1 MGIQYDERGRVER
14 IGSSEYWFDAHDRLV
29 ASKPGGSAGK
39 REAYLYD
46 VQGRLVEVNRE
57 QPWQEPTWEHFAYDG
72 WQMLASYHDGELN
85 WEATWGAHLDELLEW
100 RHVSAPGGEKRYLPI
115 QDRRRNIVALY
126 DTEAFTLTALA
137 DYTAQGH
144 RTALDSSEAVVCE
157 EEGTGAICESLG
169 GAFPFG
175 FNTAWRSS
183 RTGLYAMRHRWYS
196 PTLGEF
202 LSHDPLEEVDSFN
215 LYAFAAHDPIN
226 AWDPFGL
233 RSNSLARRQ
242 RYNVDEEWYQKPTD
256 GRRDWLG
263 QALEGHETGAP
274 LGAFKFGRR
283 SKTPRRAGPMPGQR
297 LDSPIAGPIQ
307 GDEEHGMGGVSV
319 TISCSVG
326 LSSSAAA
333 ILLWQGHEGLEPIV
347 DSELEPKTELGAVLG
362 AAAGTV
368 MPGGKVR
375 SPKVGPRRKPHKSRS
390 VHYEFSGCE
399 NSRRSAT

>member
-1 MGIQYDERGRVER
+1 
-14 IGSSEYWFDAHDRLV
+14 
-29 ASKPGGSAGK
+29 
-39 REAYLYD
+39 
-46 VQGRLVEVNRE
+46 
-57 QPWQEPTWEHFAYDG
+57 
-72 WQMLASYHDGELN
+72 MLASYHDGQLD

-126 DTEAFTLTALA
+126 DTESFTLTALA

-144 RTALDSSEAVVCE
+144 RTALDSNEAVVCE

-226 AWDPFGL
+226 NWDPYGL

-242 RYNVDEEWYQKPTD
+242 QYKVDEEAYQKLPQ
-256 GRRDWLG
+256 GQRDLLD
-263 QALEGHETGAP
+263 QALEDHETGAP
-274 LGAFKFGRR
+274 LGGFKPVVDPERFHEQDRCR
-283 SKTPRRAGPMPGQR
+283 INECITNPRPPKEMKSVDWEEVADDLLRVGIVSSPAG
-297 LDSPIAGPIQ
+297 
-307 GDEEHGMGGVSV
+307 V
-319 TISCSVG
+319 
-326 LSSSAAA
+326 
-333 ILLWQGHEGLEPIV
+333 LLWQGHEGLEPIV
-347 DSELEPKTELGAVLG
+347 DPELEPKTELGAALG

-368 MPGGKVR
+368 RPGIKVR
-375 SPKVGPRRKPHKSRS
+375 SPKSSNRRGHYKAERGGNSKSQTKSKPHPEVDMNHSKKIKKQMKKRGWTNDMINEALETAPIPTQGKKGSASRYVHPETGKSI
-390 VHYEFSGCE
+390 VVDNESGQVFHVGAKADYDYDE
-399 NSRRSAT
+399 Y